1 MCGRFTL
8 ITYLPVI
15 IQSFNVQEVAY
26 EYCASNNISPTEQ
39 VPAIIHDDKTRLVG
53 FCWGLIPYWAKEPF
67 IGNKLVNARAETAA
81 TKPSFKNAFKR
92 HRCLIVA
99 DGFYEWVRHV
109 KSHV

>member
-1 MCGRFTL
+1 MCGRFSL
-8 ITYLPVI
+8 ITYLSVI
-15 IQSFNVQEVAY
+15 IQSFGIQEVDY
-26 EYCASNNISPTEQ
+26 LYNRSNNIAPTEQ

-53 FCWGLIPYWAKEPF
+53 FRWGLIPYWAKDF
-67 IGNKLVNARAETAA
+67 SSGNINARAETVAI
-81 TKPSFKNAFKR
+81 KPSFKNAFKR